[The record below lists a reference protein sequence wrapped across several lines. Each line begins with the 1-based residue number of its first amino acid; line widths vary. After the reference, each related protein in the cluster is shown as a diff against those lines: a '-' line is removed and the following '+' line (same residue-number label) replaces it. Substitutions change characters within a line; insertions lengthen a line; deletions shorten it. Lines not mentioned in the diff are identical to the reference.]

1 MNMLRKFILPGLLA
15 IACTAVGQNYNAE
28 KVDRPNTKKI
38 NIGIKAGFNSSMF
51 MVSELK
57 IKDVTID
64 EVHMKKH
71 FIQPEVSYNVSKCEI
86 TFDKLGS
93 QHPAIEPDYASVQSV
108 LHSVDFPIL
117 YGYNVVKKGPYGMS
131 IFAGPKLRYL
141 WGKHNEITFK
151 NFDQKG
157 IHERLYPFNVSAVIG
172 VGVNISRIFFDF
184 RYEQGIGNISKSI
197 IYDNINSDGSTGVS
211 NIIFRRRDS
220 ALSFSLGFIL

>member
-64 EVHMKKH
+64 EVQNNYKIGYFGALFMRINMKKH

-86 TFDKLGS
+86 TSISSVRSILPSSLIMLPCNRCCTVWISLFYT
-93 QHPAIEPDYASVQSV
+93 AI
-108 LHSVDFPIL
+108 
-117 YGYNVVKKGPYGMS
+117 M
-131 IFAGPKLRYL
+131 
-141 WGKHNEITFK
+141 W
-151 NFDQKG
+151 
-157 IHERLYPFNVSAVIG
+157 
-172 VGVNISRIFFDF
+172 
-184 RYEQGIGNISKSI
+184 
-197 IYDNINSDGSTGVS
+197 
-211 NIIFRRRDS
+211 
-220 ALSFSLGFIL
+220 

>member
-64 EVHMKKH
+64 EVQNNYKIGYFGALFMRINMKKH

-117 YGYNVVKKGPYGMS
+117 YGYNTSGAKET
-131 IFAGPKLRYL
+131 IFMNFFSRSSLATGPKIRVPLGVKSSL
-141 WGKHNEITFK
+141 MITAAFSSK
-151 NFDQKG
+151 
-157 IHERLYPFNVSAVIG
+157 
-172 VGVNISRIFFDF
+172 RI
-184 RYEQGIGNISKSI
+184 
-197 IYDNINSDGSTGVS
+197 
-211 NIIFRRRDS
+211 
-220 ALSFSLGFIL
+220 

>member
-1 MNMLRKFILPGLLA
+1 M
-15 IACTAVGQNYNAE
+15 
-28 KVDRPNTKKI
+28 
-38 NIGIKAGFNSSMF
+38 
-51 MVSELK
+51 
-57 IKDVTID
+57 TID
-64 EVHMKKH
+64 EVQNNYKIGYFGALFMRINMKKH
-71 FIQPEVSYNVSKCEI
+71 YIQPEVSYNVTKCEI

-108 LHSVDFPIL
+108 LHSIDFPVL

-141 WGKHNEITFK
+141 WGKKNEITFS

-157 IHERLYPFNVSAVIG
+157 IHEKLYPFNISAVIG

-197 IYDNINSDGSTGVS
+197 TYDNINSDGSTGIS
-211 NIIFRRRDS
+211 RIIFDRRDS
-220 ALSFSLGFIL
+220 ALSFSLGFIF